1 MGLAEFFGF
10 DWLALPPGL
19 GGFFDMTGSR
29 FWIALICA
37 LMGAYMLSQ
46 KTSDAGPFNFPVNL
60 VAMFLGAALANWMGG
75 GVELP
80 LEPIVIYPTIMSLTG
95 MSIVALSIIWIA
107 RRG

>member
-10 DWLALPPGL
+10 DWIALPVGL
-19 GGFFDMTGSR
+19 GGFFDMTSSR

-37 LMGAYMLSQ
+37 LIGAYMLSQ

-60 VAMFLGAALANWMGG
+60 AAMFLGAALANWMGSSI
-75 GVELP
+75 ELP
-80 LEPIVIYPTIMSLTG
+80 LEPVVIYPTVMSLTG
-95 MSIVALSIIWIA
+95 MSLVALSIIWIA